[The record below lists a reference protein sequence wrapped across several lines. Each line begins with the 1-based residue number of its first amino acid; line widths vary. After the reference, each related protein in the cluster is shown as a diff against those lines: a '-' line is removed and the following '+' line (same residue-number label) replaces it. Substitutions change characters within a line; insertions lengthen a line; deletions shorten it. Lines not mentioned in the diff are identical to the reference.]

1 MVIEVQTH
9 VRGSLCRGK
18 REIKSIR
25 KKPGLGSPFSRLTTS
40 SFTLSRSDDKA
51 ERQMW
56 GKDCV
61 ARMES
66 FGTYLRQLREER
78 GKTLE
83 DIAATT
89 KIAASNLAFLE
100 KDRYDLLP
108 PRVFVKGFIR
118 SYVQELGMN
127 ADETIKRF
135 DEFTSEGELPDYAE
149 GDHPVFHHQPQ
160 SKSFITSRWFTV
172 VLTAAGLVSLCILVL
187 TGVTRLLSPVST
199 SKNAQP
205 GVITAQPSGLAYSE
219 ATIAT
224 DEPHEDT
231 VMAGSASGQDG
242 KRILEI
248 KAVANTWI
256 RVEPD
261 VGPAEE
267 LTMAPGDI
275 QIFTA
280 RQNFTL
286 QTANAGGIRLRFDGK
301 ELPPLGKLNQALSLT
316 LP

>member
-1 MVIEVQTH
+1 M
-9 VRGSLCRGK
+9 
-18 REIKSIR
+18 
-25 KKPGLGSPFSRLTTS
+25 
-40 SFTLSRSDDKA
+40 A
-51 ERQMW
+51 E
-56 GKDCV
+56 
-61 ARMES
+61 S
-66 FGTYLRQLREER
+66 
-78 GKTLE
+78 
-83 DIAATT
+83 T
-89 KIAASNLAFLE
+89 KIATSNLDFLE

-108 PRVFVKGFIR
+108 PRVFIKGFIR
-118 SYVQELGMN
+118 SYVQELGLN

-149 GDHPVFHHQPQ
+149 EDHPVFHHQPQ
-160 SKSFITSRWFTV
+160 STSFITSRWFTV
-172 VLTAAGLVSLCILVL
+172 ILTAAGLVSLCILIL
-187 TGVTRLLSPVST
+187 TGVTRLLSPVIT
-199 SKNAQP
+199 SKNTEP
-205 GVITAQPSGLAYSE
+205 RVVTAQPRGFAASE
-219 ATIAT
+219 ATIAV
-224 DEPHEDT
+224 DEPHEDA
-231 VMAGSASGQDG
+231 VMPEPARGQDG

-267 LTMAPGDI
+267 LTMAPGDV

-280 RQNFTL
+280 KQNFTL

>member
-1 MVIEVQTH
+1 M
-9 VRGSLCRGK
+9 G
-18 REIKSIR
+18 
-25 KKPGLGSPFSRLTTS
+25 
-40 SFTLSRSDDKA
+40 D
-51 ERQMW
+51 
-56 GKDCV
+56 KDCA

-66 FGTYLRQLREER
+66 FGTYLRQLREES
-78 GKTLE
+78 GKSLE
-83 DIAATT
+83 DIASST
-89 KIAASNLAFLE
+89 KIAASNLEFLE

-135 DEFTSEGELPDYAE
+135 DEFTSEGELPDYAQE
-149 GDHPVFHHQPQ
+149 DHPVFNHQPRPA
-160 SKSFITSRWFTV
+160 SFISSRWFTV
-172 VLTAAGLVSLCILVL
+172 VLTAAGLISICILIL
-187 TGVTRLLSPVST
+187 TGVSRLIAPS
-199 SKNAQP
+199 SKTNGAQP
-205 GVITAQPSGLAYSE
+205 RVVTAQPQGLSSSQAR
-219 ATIAT
+219 IAT
-224 DEPHEDT
+224 DELHEEPAL
-231 VMAGSASGQDG
+231 AGPSEGQEG
-242 KRILEI
+242 KKILEI

-280 RQNFTL
+280 KQHFTL
-286 QTANAGGIRLRFDGK
+286 QTANAGGIKLRFDGK

>member
-1 MVIEVQTH
+1 M
-9 VRGSLCRGK
+9 G
-18 REIKSIR
+18 
-25 KKPGLGSPFSRLTTS
+25 
-40 SFTLSRSDDKA
+40 D
-51 ERQMW
+51 
-56 GKDCV
+56 KDCA

-66 FGTYLRQLREER
+66 FGTYLRQLREES
-78 GKTLE
+78 GKSLE
-83 DIAATT
+83 DIASST
-89 KIAASNLAFLE
+89 KIAAANLDFLE

-118 SYVQELGMN
+118 SYVQELGLN

-135 DEFTSEGELPDYAE
+135 DEFTSEGELSDYAQE
-149 GDHPVFHHQPQ
+149 DHPVFNHQPRPA
-160 SKSFITSRWFTV
+160 SFISSRWFTV
-172 VLTAAGLVSLCILVL
+172 VLTAAGLISLCILIL

-199 SKNAQP
+199 TRDTTAP
-205 GVITAQPSGLAYSE
+205 RVVTAQPQGLSSSQAR
-219 ATIAT
+219 IAT
-224 DEPHEDT
+224 DELHEE
-231 VMAGSASGQDG
+231 AALPGRGQDG

-280 RQNFTL
+280 RQHFTL